1 MPGTVGEASA
11 AVLAGRV
18 IGEAKA
24 DAAAADCRKTWRRLD
39 VDGGDAATAAA
50 VGSTVVSSSKLFSST
65 PLVMKNAVTVRTE
78 DEPEPR

>member
-39 VDGGDAATAAA
+39 VDGGDAAAAA
-50 VGSTVVSSSKLFSST
+50 VGSTVASSSNWLSST
-65 PLVMKNAVTVRTE
+65 LLVMKNAVTVRTE